1 MWQTSHSPCFRLL
14 YNCCCATGDRCRALL
29 QQHCLWRGSAE
40 AYCMVQHSLR
50 LWLWTWAPALTGQ
63 QVSIP
68 LHKHCAHLLLKE
80 NININTA
87 FIYLVLLTYKKVREE
102 YIEVKVSQLCH
113 FRENSSIYLEG
124 DEERIAVFCELN
136 ISVKG
141 ISDVYFLSPMVISR
155 RCHMYLHTHTCT

>member
-1 MWQTSHSPCFRLL
+1 
-14 YNCCCATGDRCRALL
+14 
-29 QQHCLWRGSAE
+29 
-40 AYCMVQHSLR
+40 MVQHSLR
-50 LWLWTWAPALTGQ
+50 LCLWTWSPALTGQ

-87 FIYLVLLTYKKVREE
+87 FIYLVLLAYKKVREE
-102 YIEVKVSQLCH
+102 YIEVKVSQPCH

-141 ISDVYFLSPMVISR
+141 ISDVYFLSPRVISR
-155 RCHMYLHTHTCT
+155 RCHMYLHTHTRVRSSMTLDAILFDLQFYIYAQRKNFSSTYLTKRPSNNH